1 MTSFFLLAAPA
12 AGGESSIPNYVLYGL
27 AFIVVGA
34 LTGYLG
40 SRIMPGR
47 DDGGRAFPTAVGL
60 VAGLVGGVAG
70 LLLFTSGP
78 SPETNYQPGYS
89 HQTGLPGYW
98 ISPIFSFVSAMLA
111 LAAYKL
117 TDRDPSTI

>member
-70 LLLFTSGP
+70 LLLTRTRRACRATGSAPSSRSSPRCWRWPPTS
-78 SPETNYQPGYS
+78 
-89 HQTGLPGYW
+89 
-98 ISPIFSFVSAMLA
+98 
-111 LAAYKL
+111 
-117 TDRDPSTI
+117 